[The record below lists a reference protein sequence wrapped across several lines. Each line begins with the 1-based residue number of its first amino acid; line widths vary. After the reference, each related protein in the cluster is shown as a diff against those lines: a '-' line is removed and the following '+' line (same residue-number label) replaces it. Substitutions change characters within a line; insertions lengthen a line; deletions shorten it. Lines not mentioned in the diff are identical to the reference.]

1 MNELSLFLQLSVQ
14 LGTPFLLGTLGGI
27 LCEKVGNLN
36 LGIEGMMILGAFS
49 GFAARQYSDFCQ
61 ELPGFF
67 FQSPVLNG
75 LTAAFSMIC
84 YPIQKSVP
92 PFILFNLGQANRF
105 PFFRPQHS
113 SAL

>member
-1 MNELSLFLQLSVQ
+1 MTSTTQSLPIPINAFFSS
-14 LGTPFLLGTLGGI
+14 F
-27 LCEKVGNLN
+27 
-36 LGIEGMMILGAFS
+36 LGITASLPPQAFS

-67 FQSPVLNG
+67 FQNPVLNG
-75 LTAAFSMIC
+75 LTAAFSIIC
-84 YPIQKSVP
+84 YPIQKSGP

-113 SAL
+113 SALGTGAAW